1 MLNFR
6 CAETEPSSTCHPRA
20 CLQERLAAYYTIGGV
35 LLALPSPV
43 AKRSDYTMR
52 WAESIRLPKRT
63 RETRE
68 RLDRLIDVCQV
79 TSSKREDLLLDVLP
93 LWRTIDKTLNSKM
106 RRNLQ
111 RVCDFPLR
119 GKMMVD
125 EAESDRDA
133 EGPVKSHTGGWL
145 IDDDIED

>member
-1 MLNFR
+1 P
-6 CAETEPSSTCHPRA
+6 TISTPSSV
-20 CLQERLAAYYTIGGV
+20 QERLAAYYTIGGV

-63 RETRE
+63 REIRE
-68 RLDRLIDVCQV
+68 RLDRFIDVCQV
-79 TSSKREDLLLDVLP
+79 TTSKREDLLLDVLP
-93 LWRTIDKTLNSKM
+93 FWRTIDKTLNLKT

-111 RVCDFPLR
+111 YLCGFPLR

-125 EAESDRDA
+125 EVESDGDI
-133 EGPVKSHTGGWL
+133 EIPVKSHTGGWL
-145 IDDDIED
+145 IEDDIED